1 MLPDRAILIGQ
12 KIVENAKIKKFKCD
26 IFADFQTMCSHC
38 MKINR
43 KSHMNFR
50 LAKQNKIGTRQFLA
64 RKFKLKYF
72 LSNFSLVYSRNKHT
86 LTVPYLLTLWKLLLS
101 LV

>member
-1 MLPDRAILIGQ
+1 
-12 KIVENAKIKKFKCD
+12 
-26 IFADFQTMCSHC
+26 
-38 MKINR
+38 MKINK
-43 KSHMNFR
+43 KSHLNFR
-50 LAKQNKIGTRQFLA
+50 LAKQIEIVTRQFLA

-72 LSNFSLVYSRNKHT
+72 RSNFSLVYSRNKHT